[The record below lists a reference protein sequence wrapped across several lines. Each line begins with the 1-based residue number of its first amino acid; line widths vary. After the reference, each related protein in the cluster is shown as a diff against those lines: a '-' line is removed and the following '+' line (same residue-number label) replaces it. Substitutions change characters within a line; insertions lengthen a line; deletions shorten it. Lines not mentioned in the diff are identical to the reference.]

1 MRRKRKLIMTPQED
15 AFIDA
20 YVASGDAQYA
30 GTKAGYAAPSKS
42 SYKALARPDV
52 HAEIIRRQQA
62 RLTEELLPLAVECL
76 NRLITDKRTPA
87 GAAFN
92 AAKYVI
98 DRGLGAVENMDKE
111 PHEMSPD
118 ELAKQIQQ
126 LRDEAAKRSGKIIDV
141 TPVDITP
148 QSAGIFD

>member
-1 MRRKRKLIMTPQED
+1 MVLYREHELCLIVLV
-15 AFIDA
+15 FRLFLLSI
-20 YVASGDAQYA
+20 V
-30 GTKAGYAAPSKS
+30 
-42 SYKALARPDV
+42 
-52 HAEIIRRQQA
+52 
-62 RLTEELLPLAVECL
+62 RLTEDLLPLAVECL

-98 DRGLGAVENMDKE
+98 DRGLGAVDNMDKE